1 MYSVANDS
9 DFNKKYKEIFNRAD
23 FYALFF
29 VAFNTMQLAVTYQV
43 LLLSECKISSNFVV
57 KSCP

>member
-43 LLLSECKISSNFVV
+43 LLLS
-57 KSCP
+57 